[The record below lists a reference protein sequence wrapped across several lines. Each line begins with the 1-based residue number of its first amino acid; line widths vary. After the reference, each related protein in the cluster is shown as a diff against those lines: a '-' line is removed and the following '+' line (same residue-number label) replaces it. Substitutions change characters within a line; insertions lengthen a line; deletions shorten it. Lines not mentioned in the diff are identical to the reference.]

1 MAAGTPECAGSL
13 LGSLTVTSTWADGQ
27 GWSSPQTPG
36 LWQIPEGFIPAGVCE
51 WQEVRGGDRQTSPGI
66 KSVMTAGLCPA
77 RWSVLPGANNAA
89 TGCRGPL
96 DPPSL
101 RPLAVAP

>member
-1 MAAGTPECAGSL
+1 M
-13 LGSLTVTSTWADGQ
+13 
-27 GWSSPQTPG
+27 
-36 LWQIPEGFIPAGVCE
+36 
-51 WQEVRGGDRQTSPGI
+51 GGDRQTSPGI
-66 KSVMTAGLCPA
+66 KSVTTAGLCPA

-101 RPLAVAP
+101 RPLAVVP